1 MPKISVI
8 VTTYNRPTALALV
21 LQALANQQHSNFEVI
36 VADDGS
42 TETTSQLIKQLST
55 PYSIQHIW
63 QADQGFRAAKA
74 RNRAVMATNSDYL
87 IFLDGDCIPRA
98 DFIFKH
104 YKLAEQGYFVVGNR
118 VLLNEQF
125 TQQIIQ
131 TSEPIMTWSINQWL
145 LAYFQGK
152 INRWS
157 PLLNLPF
164 IRKYCKQTWQGVKTC
179 NLAIWNKDF
188 QQING
193 FDEKFQG
200 WGHEDADL
208 AVRLLRSGI
217 RRKNGRFA
225 VPVLHLWHA
234 EEEKNQ
240 NNVVCLEQILQSDIT
255 IACKG
260 IDQYKI

>member
-8 VTTYNRPTALALV
+8 VTTYNRPKALALV
-21 LQALANQQHSNFEVI
+21 LHALAEQQFIDFEVI

-42 TETTSQLIKQLST
+42 TKETSQLIKQLAT

-63 QADQGFRAAKA
+63 QEDNGFRAARA
-74 RNRAVMATNSDYL
+74 RNLAVMAANGDYL
-87 IFLDGDCIPRA
+87 IFLDGDCIPRS

-104 YKLAEQGYFVVGNR
+104 HKLAENGYFIVGNR
-118 VLLNEQF
+118 ILLNERF

-131 TSEPIMTWSINQWL
+131 TAEPVWVWSIKQWL
-145 LAYFQGK
+145 SAYSQDN
-152 INRWS
+152 INRLS
-157 PLLNLPF
+157 PLLKLPF
-164 IRKYCKQTWQGVKTC
+164 VRKYCRQTWKGVKTC
-179 NLAIWNKDF
+179 NLAIWSKDF

-193 FDEKFQG
+193 FDEQFQG

-217 RRKNGRFA
+217 KRKNGRFA
-225 VPVLHLWHA
+225 VPVLHLWHV

-240 NNVVCLEQILQSDIT
+240 NNVTRLEQILQSNT
-255 IACKG
+255 IIAYKG
-260 IDQYKI
+260 IDQYR